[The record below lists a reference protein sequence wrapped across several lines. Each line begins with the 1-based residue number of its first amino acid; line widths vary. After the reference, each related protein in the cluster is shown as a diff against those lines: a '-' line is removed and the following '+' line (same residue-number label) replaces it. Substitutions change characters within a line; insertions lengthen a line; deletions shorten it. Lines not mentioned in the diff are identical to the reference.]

1 MRKIPIYILSGF
13 LGSGKTTLLKQ
24 FIQEDQRKNKKIRV
38 IMNEVGE
45 ISIDSNEIPAETPFV
60 SY

>member
-1 MRKIPIYILSGF
+1 MRKNSYLYTIWIF
-13 LGSGKTTLLKQ
+13 FRKWKKTTLLKQ

-45 ISIDSNEIPAETPFV
+45 ISIDSNEIPAETPFL
-60 SY
+60 